1 MSTGKAIYLKLAL
14 ARESTTWVLTENQRQ
29 PEEWE
34 SFMVEKK
41 KKKHKVLCS
50 LIESHWHE
58 EAVGR
63 LIRSGLP
70 YVFW

>member
-34 SFMVEKK
+34 SFMVEKNK
-41 KKKHKVLCS
+41 KQKT
-50 LIESHWHE
+50 
-58 EAVGR
+58 
-63 LIRSGLP
+63 
-70 YVFW
+70 